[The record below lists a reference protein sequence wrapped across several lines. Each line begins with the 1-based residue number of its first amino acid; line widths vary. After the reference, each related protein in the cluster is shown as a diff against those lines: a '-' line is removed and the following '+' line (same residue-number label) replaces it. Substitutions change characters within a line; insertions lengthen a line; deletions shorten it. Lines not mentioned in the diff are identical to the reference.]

1 MKRCSRCLLPE
12 TFPNIRYNGD
22 GVCNYCLSYTPIEYK
37 GEPKLEELLDTYRNR
52 NKGEKYDCVVPVSG
66 GRDSTFT
73 LYELVEAYDMRV
85 LAYNY
90 DNGFG
95 SEQADLNLKR
105 MTDAL
110 GVDLVTIKHDQTK
123 YFRNNLIAL
132 SKKVSPAMVPTLCLG
147 CRYGIVSGA
156 CKVAM
161 RYKVPL
167 VFFSSSRL
175 EKPSFKKEFFKTRV
189 NNKPFFQKESFT
201 KEILYSIFNKK
212 VVGMAS
218 EFFSNPFYFKPSFVP
233 MYVRDYFSHLPP
245 LSPWLKLLY
254 GKVRIVEFFDYV
266 KWDEKRIENTIEN
279 ELKWKKPKEA
289 KSSGRF
295 DCLVRYFKDYFY
307 LNSVGFA
314 ERDEQLSNMIREG
327 MISRAEAL
335 QRLME
340 ENQREIRENIIGG
353 VLEEL
358 KIDKSILH
366 DFRGGNEKL

>member
-1 MKRCSRCLLPE
+1 MREMKRCSRCLLPE
-12 TFPNIRYNGD
+12 TYPNIRYNRD

-52 NKGEKYDCVVPVSG
+52 NKGEKYDCVIAVSG

-73 LYELVEAYDMRV
+73 LYELVEAYDMKV

-90 DNGFG
+90 DNGFV
-95 SEQADLNLKR
+95 SEQAKLNLKK

-123 YFRNNLIAL
+123 YFKNNLTAL
-132 SKKVSPAMVPTLCLG
+132 SKKFSPAMVPTLCLG

-175 EKPSFKKEFFKTRV
+175 EKTSFKNEFFKTR
-189 NNKPFFQKESFT
+189 F
-201 KEILYSIFNKK
+201 KK
-212 VVGMAS
+212 KIAGMAS

-233 MYVRDYFSHLPP
+233 MYVRDYFHDDSHLHP
-245 LSPWLKLLY
+245 LSPMLKLLY

-266 KWDEKRIENTIEN
+266 RWDEKRIENAIEK
-279 ELKWKKPKEA
+279 ELKWKKPKEV
-289 KSSGRF
+289 KSSWRF
-295 DCLVRYFKDYFY
+295 DCLVHFLKDYFY
-307 LNSVGFA
+307 LNSVGFT
-314 ERDEQLSNMIREG
+314 ERDELLSNMIREG
-327 MISRAEAL
+327 IMSRGEAL
-335 QRLME
+335 QKLKE
-340 ENQREIRENIIGG
+340 DYENQREIRENIIRG

-358 KIDKSILH
+358 RVAMSILH
-366 DFRGGNEKL
+366 DFRNRNEKLQHD

>member
-1 MKRCSRCLLPE
+1 M
-12 TFPNIRYNGD
+12 
-22 GVCNYCLSYTPIEYK
+22 CNYCLTYTPIEYK
-37 GEPKLEELLDTYRNR
+37 GKTKLEELLDTYRNR

-73 LYELVEAYDMRV
+73 LYELVEVYDMKV

-90 DNGFG
+90 DNGFV
-95 SEQADLNLKR
+95 SEQAKLNLKEI
-105 MTDAL
+105 TDAT

-175 EKPSFKKEFFKTRV
+175 EKPSFKKEFFK
-189 NNKPFFQKESFT
+189 NH
-201 KEILYSIFNKK
+201 FNKMIA
-212 VVGMAS
+212 GMAS

-279 ELKWKKPKEA
+279 KLKWKKPKEA

-307 LNSVGFA
+307 LNSVGFT

-366 DFRGGNEKL
+366 DFRGGNGKL